1 MAWLTG
7 WNYRK
12 LLKTDHNKIDSDC
25 SDFPVKVIFDK
36 DNFAFAHAL
45 ETGNDIRFTA
55 SDGETL
61 LKHEREIHKITD
73 WGKFA
78 GTVDGTYDT
87 YNDSNAD
94 YLALRFH
101 RLGAMNKY
109 AELDNSIDASS
120 DFVFSFKIYVSSITL
135 GALHYSGSTGIIGLS
150 DNTTNANN
158 HYVGA
163 DIVYDSDTSN
173 KAYISSRF
181 EGTSP
186 NMGSGFAYS
195 DGIELNTK
203 TTYIIKLSKTGST
216 LKVAVCNASDEE
228 LWSDTATA
236 STTPTLTYFKIWD
249 YTPGYGD
256 PYVDFR
262 LSDFYNGS
270 TEETFQLHS
279 AVYHVKLPTASST
292 SDTEFYCYYGK
303 SDATDGADGENVWDS
318 NYKVVHH
325 MTPDLYDSTANN
337 HDGSNKGSKSAI
349 NRAGHYRT
357 FNDAYV
363 SLGSSVNFSL
373 TDKIT
378 IEGHCKSTSDTNM
391 RLFNRHETP
400 SGNYGYM
407 LSRSLT
413 NDNAEWR
420 ISKTKADW
428 NGGMTSE
435 RSWPINTDLHVVG
448 TYDGSNMRVYFNGA
462 TTSGDFPASLSGNIA
477 SVAHNAYIGAG
488 SAATNKWYG
497 NIYEF
502 RLSNIARSDAWIK
515 ATYASL
521 ADTLLT
527 YGAEEALTPTARPRV
542 MVVWA

>member
-7 WNYRK
+7 WNYRR
-12 LLKTDHNKIDSDC
+12 LLKTDHNKIDADC
-25 SDFPVKVIFDK
+25 SDFPVKVIFDEG
-36 DNFAFAHAL
+36 NFAFAHAL
-45 ETGNDIRFTA
+45 ETGNDVRFTA

-61 LKHEREIHKITD
+61 LKYEREIHGIID
-73 WGKFA
+73 WGKFV

-101 RLGAMNKY
+101 RRGAMNKY

-120 DFVFSFKIYVSSITL
+120 DFVFSYKLYV
-135 GALHYSGSTGIIGLS
+135 TGIVMGSSPTYGSVGCIGLS

-163 DIVYDSDTSN
+163 DIVYDADTST
-173 KAYISSRF
+173 KAYVSSRF

-186 NMGSGFAYS
+186 YKGSGFAYS
-195 DGIELNTK
+195 DGIELNTE

-236 STTPTLTYFKIWD
+236 STTPTLTYLKIWD
-249 YTPGYGD
+249 YTPGYGS

-270 TEETFQLHS
+270 TEETFTLKS

-303 SDATDGADGENVWDS
+303 SDASDGADGENVWDS
-318 NYKVVHH
+318 NYALVHH
-325 MTPDLYDSTANN
+325 MGADCLDSTSNDN
-337 HDGSNKGSKSAI
+337 DGTNSGTTLGLVRGGYCRRFS
-349 NRAGHYRT
+349 
-357 FNDAYV
+357 
-363 SLGSSVNFSL
+363 GSSQYITYPTLGIFDGTGQFTFELHYNQSVGGTQQIISAYGENQLQIQTGENQNANILHARANVSSTWSDYVIASAHDYGTWYVASISYHPTSGWVLARGGASL
-373 TDKIT
+373 DTDA
-378 IEGHCKSTSDTNM
+378 STGAISTRDRYNVIGARRDTSAFDRFYNG
-391 RLFNRHETP
+391 L
-400 SGNYGYM
+400 
-407 LSRSLT
+407 LSEVRISSTARSL
-413 NDNAEWR
+413 
-420 ISKTKADW
+420 
-428 NGGMTSE
+428 
-435 RSWPINTDLHVVG
+435 
-448 TYDGSNMRVYFNGA
+448 
-462 TTSGDFPASLSGNIA
+462 
-477 SVAHNAYIGAG
+477 
-488 SAATNKWYG
+488 
-497 NIYEF
+497 
-502 RLSNIARSDAWIK
+502 AWHK
-515 ATYASL
+515 ATYHSL